1 MKSAPNTP
9 IISKRTD
16 VSTKKKLLT
25 IGECM
30 VEMAPDG
37 HGKYSMNFA
46 GDTLNSAW
54 YAARCLAG
62 KGDYS
67 VGYLTAV
74 GEDAISQKM
83 VDFMSDSGLDTTH
96 ITRVSGRT
104 VGLYMIQLEN
114 GERSFAYWRDTSAAK
129 LLAADPARL
138 DAAFTGDEILLFS
151 GITLAILSPE
161 HRGNLIDAL
170 VRARA
175 KGAEVIFDTN
185 IRPRLWNSPDET
197 QYWLSKAAE
206 IADIMLP
213 SFDEEEEMFGDK
225 KPQDTAQRYRDLG
238 AHTVIVKNGAHDM
251 YAWSKG
257 EGGISVSPDRVTPV
271 DSTAAGDS
279 FNAGYITA
287 RMQGANLEDALR
299 AGMTLSAQVV
309 QHRGALVA
317 L

>member
-1 MKSAPNTP
+1 MAH
-9 IISKRTD
+9 KRF
-16 VSTKKKLLT
+16 LA

-37 HGKYSMNFA
+37 AGKYDMNFA

-54 YAARCLAG
+54 YARRAL
-62 KGDYS
+62 GDDPAYS
-67 VGYLTAV
+67 VDYMTCIGTDAVSDRMKNFLNASGIGTDHVTALP
-74 GEDAISQKM
+74 D
-83 VDFMSDSGLDTTH
+83 
-96 ITRVSGRT
+96 RT
-104 VGLYMIQLEN
+104 VGLYMIQLDN

-138 DAAFTGDEILLFS
+138 DAAFSGDQILLFS

-161 HRGNLIDAL
+161 HRQNLIDAL
-170 VRARA
+170 ARARA
-175 KGAEVIFDTN
+175 KGAEVVFDTN
-185 IRPRLWNSPDET
+185 IRPRLWET
-197 QYWLSKAAE
+197 PEATKHWLSKAAE

-213 SFDEEEEMFGDK
+213 SFDEEEVMFGDK
-225 KPQDTAQRYRDLG
+225 RPADTALRYRDLG
-238 AHTVIVKNGAHDM
+238 AHTVIVKNGADEL

-257 EGGISVSPDRVTPV
+257 EGGFTLHPEPLQPV

-287 RMQGANLEDALR
+287 RMKGADLTDSLK
-299 AGMTLSAQVV
+299 AGMALSAQVV
-309 QHRGALVA
+309 MHRGALVD